1 MVYMHRS
8 DDLEF
13 GMHVRDTFAALAAE
27 APDSY
32 GDIRKTL
39 AAFVDAF
46 DATPGDQALSKA
58 WGRTM
63 PGGESAGTRAKAA
76 LASEYRSK
84 AASASEPSVRHAFD
98 WLADQL
104 AQ

>member
-1 MVYMHRS
+1 MVFMHQS

-27 APDSY
+27 APDGY

-39 AAFVDAF
+39 TAFVDAF
-46 DATPGDQALSKA
+46 DSTPDDQALSKA
-58 WGRTM
+58 WGRTLS
-63 PGGESAGTRAKAA
+63 GGESAGTRAKAA

-84 AASASEPSVRHAFD
+84 AACASEPSVRHAFD
-98 WLADQL
+98 WLANEL
-104 AQ
+104 TR